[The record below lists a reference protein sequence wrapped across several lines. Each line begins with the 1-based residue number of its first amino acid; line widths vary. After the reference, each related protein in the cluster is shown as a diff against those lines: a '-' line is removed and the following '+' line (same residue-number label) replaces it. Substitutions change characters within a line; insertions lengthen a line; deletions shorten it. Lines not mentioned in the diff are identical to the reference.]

1 MKPSLL
7 SHVAQVALGSMLWLA
22 VPILLLR
29 DICAAFVNPATNRDQ
44 Q

>member
-29 DICAAFVNPATNRDQ
+29 DICAAFVDAPSNRRPL
-44 Q
+44 